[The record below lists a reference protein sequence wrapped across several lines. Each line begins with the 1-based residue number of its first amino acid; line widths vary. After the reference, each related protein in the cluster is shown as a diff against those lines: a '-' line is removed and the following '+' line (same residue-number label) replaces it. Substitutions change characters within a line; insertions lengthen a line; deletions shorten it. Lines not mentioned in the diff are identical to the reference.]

1 MRIKFVSYFFIFF
14 LFKVGGGDTARSSRP
29 GWCPHQPT
37 NIWNMR
43 WFIQYIFF
51 FFLILFCK
59 NLFAQNKSAR
69 YEIDAKR
76 IGVNFYDKDALP
88 RSREFIR
95 LDSTYYVGWYY
106 EGMFKYDRAADYLGY
121 KNCIEPLKK
130 SFLLFE
136 KNYKNDLKTVLT
148 PGAYSF
154 AQSDIMQLSN
164 ALYDSYSNVEEPD
177 SAMWVLN
184 KIQSWNTGNDFMEY
198 HIKTAWTIH
207 RNRFYLHKYVFLKN
221 TVEENEQ
228 LALNHL
234 YTALAGGDAN
244 AIFYL
249 AIIHNYLLNID
260 SAALYYNI
268 LKQTGGFSYNNYAH
282 FQNTLGNF
290 AEAINDFEN
299 DMNAFDKRLIEAYY
313 FLPTLFINSGE
324 SKKAI
329 DETNGIIATNGSTPG
344 FGWYNIALARSYLY
358 NGQLDSCDKAITKAA
373 QFKEVHIGTTLGQS
387 QYDFAVNVIKLML
400 AENKIARVKF
410 LNTGWWYSL
419 KDLSEIAGLKGEQ
432 FLLKFALVN
441 QLSGNPER
449 EQVIYNIFTSENV
462 IGFDEILDLM
472 KNISPQYFAEI
483 YKQKLQTEK
492 RKNIVRY
499 LQLFY
504 GEFSYEKDD
513 YNESLHTF
521 ENILNTA
528 LLDTSHEKLFI
539 ARLYESLARSYSH
552 DDEKDKEAN
561 MKYNFFNE
569 YPQLIPFSGFT
580 IKMNLATSGL
590 DNSMEKNIIKELKSC
605 DINFTD
611 ETNSNIPKAFINFL
625 QLKNKYEVDYNVTD
639 ANGKIIVPQQKIYF
653 KNEKGVGKELAL
665 RLCGVGGPA
674 ELD

>member
-1 MRIKFVSYFFIFF
+1 MHRFTPYILVFV
-14 LFKVGGGDTARSSRP
+14 LTAVS
-29 GWCPHQPT
+29 
-37 NIWNMR
+37 
-43 WFIQYIFF
+43 
-51 FFLILFCK
+51 K
-59 NLFAQNKSAR
+59 NSFAQFNAKR

-130 SFLLFE
+130 ALFLFE
-136 KNYKNDLKTVLT
+136 RNYKNDLKTVLT
-148 PGAYSF
+148 PGRYSF
-154 AQSDIMQLSN
+154 AQSDIVQLCN

-177 SAMWVLN
+177 SAMWLLN
-184 KIQSWNTGNDFMEY
+184 RIQGWEVPADFMEY
-198 HIKTAWTIH
+198 NIKAAWTIH
-207 RNRFYLHKYVFLKN
+207 RNRFYIHKYSFLKN
-221 TVEENEQ
+221 TVSANED

-249 AIIHNYLLNID
+249 AIIHNYLLNMD
-260 SAALYYNI
+260 STALYYDI

-290 AEAINDFEN
+290 ADAITNFEN
-299 DMNAFDKRLIEAYY
+299 DKYAFDKRLIEAYY
-313 FLPTLFINSGE
+313 FLPTLFINSGQ
-324 SKKAI
+324 SQKAI
-329 DETNGIIATNGSTPG
+329 NETNGIIYTNGSTPG

-358 NGQLDSCDKAITKAA
+358 NGQLDSCEKAINKAA

-400 AENKIARVKF
+400 AQNKIARIKF
-410 LNTGWWYSL
+410 RNKGWWYSL
-419 KDLSEIAGLKGEQ
+419 SDLSEIGALSSEQ

-441 QLSGNPER
+441 ELAGNPER

-462 IGFDEILDLM
+462 VGFDEILTIM
-472 KNISPQYFAEI
+472 KNISPQYFAEV
-483 YKQKLQTEK
+483 YKQKEVTEK

-499 LQLFY
+499 MQLFY
-504 GEFSYEKDD
+504 GEFSYEKGD
-513 YNESLHTF
+513 YNESEQTF

-539 ARLYESLARSYSH
+539 ARLYESLARNYLH
-552 DDEKDKEAN
+552 DGEKDKAEN
-561 MKYNFFNE
+561 MKYNFFRE

-580 IKMNLATSGL
+580 IKMNLSTSPLNTPG
-590 DNSMEKNIIKELKSC
+590 EKNIIKELKGC
-605 DINFTD
+605 NINFTD
-611 ETNSNIPKAFINFL
+611 ETGSDIPTAFINL
-625 QLKNKYEVDYNVTD
+625 SQLKNKYEVDYSVTD
-639 ANGKIIVPQQKIYF
+639 ASGKLIVPRQKMYF
-653 KNEKGVGKELAL
+653 KKEDGVGKELAL
-665 RLCGVGGPA
+665 RLFGVGGPVGF
-674 ELD
+674 E